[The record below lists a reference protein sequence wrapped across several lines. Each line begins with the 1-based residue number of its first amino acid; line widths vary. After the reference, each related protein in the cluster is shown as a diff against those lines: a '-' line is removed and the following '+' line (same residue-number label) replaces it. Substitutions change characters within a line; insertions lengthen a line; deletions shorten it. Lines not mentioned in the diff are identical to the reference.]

1 MRRVS
6 IVIAVCFSLAL
17 GINLIGQGRDLD
29 DIMKEIGPLWT
40 GQGGLGARGG
50 GALDAATPDT
60 AKIAADATKLE
71 ALFKE
76 AEGQFTKMKMAEPA
90 GFAKSISEAAGNLAK
105 EAKTGK
111 IADAKAA
118 KTAIGQCKGCHDKYR
133 ESDGAGGFKLKM
145 N

>member
-6 IVIAVCFSLAL
+6 IVIAVCFAL
-17 GINLIGQGRDLD
+17 GLGISLFGQGRDLD
-29 DIMKEIGPLWT
+29 AIMKEIGPLWT
-40 GQGGLGARGG
+40 MGLGQRG
-50 GALDAATPDT
+50 ASPLDSATPDT
-60 AKIAADATKLE
+60 AKIAADATKLQ

-76 AEGQFTKMKMAEPA
+76 AEDQFTKMKMAEPA
-90 GFAKSISEAAGNLAK
+90 GFAKNISEAAGNLAK

-145 N
+145 Q

>member
-6 IVIAVCFSLAL
+6 IVIAVCFALAL
-17 GINLIGQGRDLD
+17 GISLFGQGRDLD
-29 DIMKEIGPLWT
+29 AIMKEIGPLWT
-40 GQGGLGARGG
+40 MGLGQRG
-50 GALDAATPDT
+50 ASPLDSATPDT
-60 AKIAADATKLE
+60 AKIAADATKLQ

-76 AEGQFTKMKMAEPA
+76 AEDQFTKMKMAEPA
-90 GFAKSISEAAGNLAK
+90 GFAKNISEAAGNLAK

>member
-6 IVIAVCFSLAL
+6 IVIAVCFALAL
-17 GINLIGQGRDLD
+17 GISLFGQGRDLD
-29 DIMKEIGPLWT
+29 AIMKEIGPLWT
-40 GQGGLGARGG
+40 MGLGQRG
-50 GALDAATPDT
+50 ASPLDSATPDT
-60 AKIAADATKLE
+60 AKIAADAAKLQ

-76 AEGQFTKMKMAEPA
+76 AEDQFTKMKMAEPA
-90 GFAKSISEAAGNLAK
+90 GFAKNISEAAGNLAK

-133 ESDGAGGFKLKM
+133 ESDGAVGFKLKM